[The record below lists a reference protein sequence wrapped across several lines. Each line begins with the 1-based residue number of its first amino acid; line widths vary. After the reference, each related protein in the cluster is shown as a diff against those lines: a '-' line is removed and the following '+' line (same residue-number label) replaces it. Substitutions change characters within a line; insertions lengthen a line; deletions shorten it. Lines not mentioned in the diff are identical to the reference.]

1 MFSELVKRN
10 SRRSRRENG
19 TRNTRAISNSCPSA
33 PRIPVST
40 LVYSTGNTMRNEMN
54 TASCR
59 VLIQIRQMM
68 MNDATGTDLM
78 AVT

>member
-1 MFSELVKRN
+1 
-10 SRRSRRENG
+10 
-19 TRNTRAISNSCPSA
+19 
-33 PRIPVST
+33 
-40 LVYSTGNTMRNEMN
+40 MRNEMN

-59 VLIQIRQMM
+59 VLIQIRQMT